1 MITYRHGK
9 TLEVDAII
17 ELYRA
22 STLGARR
29 PVDDRERMSAMLRNA
44 TLIVTAWDGG
54 TVVGI
59 ARALSDFA
67 YCTYLADLA
76 VRLSHQRQGIGREL
90 IRQVQQAGGAQTN
103 LFLFAAP
110 GAVEY
115 YGHVGF
121 AQHPSGWM
129 LAAGATV
136 R

>member
-1 MITYRHGK
+1 MITYRHGNA
-9 TLEVDAII
+9 LDVDAVI

-29 PVDDRERMSAMLRNA
+29 PVSDRERMGAMLRNA
-44 TLIVTAWDGG
+44 GLVVTAWDGAN
-54 TVVGI
+54 VVGI

-90 IRQVQQAGGAQTN
+90 IRQVQQASGPQTH

-110 GAVEY
+110 GAEEY
-115 YGHVGF
+115 YGRIGF
-121 AQHPSGWM
+121 EQHPSGWM
-129 LAAGATV
+129 LPAGEPV

>member
-1 MITYRHGK
+1 MISYRHGK
-9 TLEVDAII
+9 ALDVDAII
-17 ELYRA
+17 DLYRA

-29 PVDDRERMSAMLRNA
+29 PVGDRERMSAMLSNA
-44 TLIVTAWDGG
+44 ALIVTAWDGG
-54 TVVGI
+54 KVVGI

-90 IRQVQQAGGAQTN
+90 IRQVQQAGGAQTH

-110 GAVEY
+110 GAEEY

-129 LAAGATV
+129 LAAGAAV